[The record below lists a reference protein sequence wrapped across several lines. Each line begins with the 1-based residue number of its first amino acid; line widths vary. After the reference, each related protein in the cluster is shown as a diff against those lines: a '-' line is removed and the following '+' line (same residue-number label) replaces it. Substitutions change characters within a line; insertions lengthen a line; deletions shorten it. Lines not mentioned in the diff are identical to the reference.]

1 MEKMGIDEKI
11 VNIQNELKVT
21 KDLVNEYGKFNY
33 RSAEM
38 IYEGVKPLCKKYGC
52 ALFISDNIEL
62 IGDRY
67 YIRATATLTDTT
79 TGAYVH
85 ASAMAREAE
94 AQKGMNDAQ
103 ISGSASSYARKYALG
118 GLFLL
123 DDNKDADHE
132 DFSNKG
138 DTPKKSAKKPVE
150 VPDNPITAE
159 DLKEMQRLD
168 IDIDKLADYLKKSVD
183 KLSHD
188 DAVKAI
194 RTKKAHM
201 EGKK

>member
-1 MEKMGIDEKI
+1 MMKLYEQFRAVPKEAQKEIEGGKLKGFTDINPMWRIKALTEAFGVVGQGWYYTIDEKNVIETHSGEKSVQVEISLFVKQDDKWSEAIKGIGGSMI
-11 VNIQNELKVT
+11 VATERGK
-21 KDLVNEYGKFNY
+21 LVSNDEAFKM
-33 RSAEM
+33 A
-38 IYEGVKPLCKKYGC
+38 
-52 ALFISDNIEL
+52 
-62 IGDRY
+62 
-67 YIRATATLTDTT
+67 LTD
-79 TGAYVH
+79 A
-85 ASAMAREAE
+85 
-94 AQKGMNDAQ
+94 
-103 ISGSASSYARKYALG
+103 ISVSCKALG
-118 GLFLL
+118 MG
-123 DDNKDADHE
+123 ADIYW
-132 DFSNKG
+132 SNDRTKY
-138 DTPKKSAKKPVE
+138 TIEPPFE

>member
-1 MEKMGIDEKI
+1 MMKLYEQFRAVPKEAQKEIGGGKLKGFTDINPMWRIKALTEAFGVVGQGWYYTIDEKNVIETHSGEKSVQVEISLFVKQDDKWSEAIKGIGGSMI
-11 VNIQNELKVT
+11 VATERGQ
-21 KDLVNEYGKFNY
+21 LVSNDEAFKM
-33 RSAEM
+33 A
-38 IYEGVKPLCKKYGC
+38 
-52 ALFISDNIEL
+52 
-62 IGDRY
+62 
-67 YIRATATLTDTT
+67 LTD
-79 TGAYVH
+79 A
-85 ASAMAREAE
+85 
-94 AQKGMNDAQ
+94 
-103 ISGSASSYARKYALG
+103 ISVSCKALG
-118 GLFLL
+118 MG
-123 DDNKDADHE
+123 ADIYW
-132 DFSNKG
+132 SNDRTKY
-138 DTPKKSAKKPVE
+138 TSEPPFE